1 MVSNIAKFYLSR
13 DMSNMKE
20 FKESTYYPLYQILRF
35 CSRACVP
42 MSQICD
48 LCIDALIALILPRLI
63 TAIINVHLGGVGIA
77 AKSIRIASYGLS
89 LILAA
94 LVLIVLS
101 LQFLDIYSTYHDDSG
116 GLSFAASYLGSVVRI
131 IFRRVIFATSLAVT
145 FGSVIVNMQTST
157 NTDLARASTML
168 VAASVVWLLHASM
181 LAGWILFSEDL
192 PAYFFQA
199 AFEANG
205 IWSRQQDPLTHA
217 QKDQ

>member
-1 MVSNIAKFYLSR
+1 
-13 DMSNMKE
+13 
-20 FKESTYYPLYQILRF
+20 
-35 CSRACVP
+35 
-42 MSQICD
+42 
-48 LCIDALIALILPRLI
+48 
-63 TAIINVHLGGVGIA
+63 
-77 AKSIRIASYGLS
+77 
-89 LILAA
+89 
-94 LVLIVLS
+94 
-101 LQFLDIYSTYHDDSG
+101 
-116 GLSFAASYLGSVVRI
+116 
-131 IFRRVIFATSLAVT
+131 
-145 FGSVIVNMQTST
+145 MQTST